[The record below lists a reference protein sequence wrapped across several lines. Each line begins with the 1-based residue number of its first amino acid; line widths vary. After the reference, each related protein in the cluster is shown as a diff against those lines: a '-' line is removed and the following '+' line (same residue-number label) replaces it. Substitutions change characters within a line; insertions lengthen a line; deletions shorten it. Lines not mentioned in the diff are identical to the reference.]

1 MYFLL
6 FLHQLIVSFS
16 SAHTCMIDCFHKY
29 LMYAGGALN
38 GSDEDWEMATEGL
51 RSALEVFVGEQ
62 VAFTYRIF
70 RKPEYELGLL
80 AQDAKVEFANIA
92 IRK

>member
-1 MYFLL
+1 MACAAEKTFA
-6 FLHQLIVSFS
+6 IENGV
-16 SAHTCMIDCFHKY
+16 AIDVKISVDHD
-29 LMYAGGALN
+29 MV
-38 GSDEDWEMATEGL
+38 
-51 RSALEVFVGEQ
+51 EVFVGEQ
-62 VAFTYRIF
+62 VAFTYLIF

>member
-1 MYFLL
+1 MLS
-6 FLHQLIVSFS
+6 SFQIS
-16 SAHTCMIDCFHKY
+16 QQPPADWPAHLPDSAQTDAFPAEKTFEIKDGQAIDVKISVDHD
-29 LMYAGGALN
+29 MV
-38 GSDEDWEMATEGL
+38 
-51 RSALEVFVGEQ
+51 EVFVGEQ

-70 RKPEYELGLL
+70 RKPEYEIGLL